1 MARRK
6 KNQEGPVELREDAR
20 AAEIE
25 FRVAMAR
32 SLERNLGFGF
42 GF

>member
-6 KNQEGPVELREDAR
+6 NRQNREGPVERRENDR

-25 FRVAMAR
+25 FRVAMMR
-32 SLERNLGFGF
+32 SLERNFGF